1 MLTRKLDEAREAY
14 RRKDAEASRRAHGSA
29 AGQEPAAA
37 PGIFARESHTTGQ
50 GRYLKSIIYGGLDG
64 TITTFAAV
72 AGVAGAALSP
82 GVVLILGLANLV
94 ADGLSMSIGDYLS
107 SKSEAEYEAEERR
120 REAWEV
126 EHFPEGEKQELR
138 EIYQARGMAPED
150 AAAVVDIIAKDHES
164 WVDTMMVEELG
175 ILRSDESPLGNAV
188 ATFLSF
194 GVFGFLPI
202 VAYVLALFVP
212 ALESARFPLACVLTG
227 GTLFGLGA
235 VKTRIT
241 GKSWL
246 RSGLEMLS
254 LGGIA
259 AVAAYLIGALLGGLA

>member
-1 MLTRKLDEAREAY
+1 MRVLTRKLDEARDAY
-14 RRKDAEASRRAHGSA
+14 RRKDAEASRKAHGA
-29 AGQEPAAA
+29 KGGFA
-37 PGIFARESHTTGQ
+37 PERHSTGQ
-50 GRYLKSIIYGGLDG
+50 GRYLKSVIYGGLDG

-72 AGVAGAALSP
+72 AGVAGASLPP
-82 GVVLILGLANLV
+82 GVVLIIGLANLV

-138 EIYQARGMAPED
+138 EIYAARGMAAED
-150 AAAVVDIIAKDHES
+150 AAAVVDIISKHHES

-175 ILRSDESPLGNAV
+175 ILPSDESPVGNAL
-188 ATFLSF
+188 ATFFSF

-202 VAYVLALFVP
+202 LAYVLAQFIPSMQSV
-212 ALESARFPLACVLTG
+212 RFPLACALTG
-227 GTLFGLGA
+227 ATLFGLGA

-246 RSGLEMLS
+246 RSGLEMLL
-254 LGGIA
+254 LGGVA
-259 AVAAYLIGALLGGLA
+259 AVAAYAVGALLGGLA